1 MPRIQLSSLDE
12 FITSLSKL
20 DYEAAKLASGRVM
33 EDHIQMG
40 ALMFSLLTIEMMY
53 TSMDYLTPSN
63 FRRGNNYLLN
73 MYDPLPRRLSKLLK
87 KVMADYEEEH
97 GRLVSLGARLGLT
110 EPSAFGNPAQGDNSY
125 FASHAQCHDGAG
137 IPTHAMAAP
146 NENRGGFTDPN
157 QLQALSRPRDGASVL
172 QPADKSR
179 AAHKGSKYRQWPD
192 DEYEPRSGAG
202 AAEPFD
208 PNQYLANM
216 DEAEKVLQELETV
229 KQLVDFISK
238 FIEVRKTMVVLYRF
252 VAVTGPVL
260 YVHKLD
266 IMLRHCKDLL
276 QTIAPNELYKNL
288 LDHVRNEV
296 MLVSSLVSWNS
307 HIALHNVVQSV
318 TSMKHTKTLLRV
330 WQDTLPS
337 GKSAAKQAQSP
348 EKPNASHSLLYS
360 AFAKSSRAVH
370 NLLWGDSSRSST
382 SGSQGP
388 TLGRKR
394 GIVVWISC
402 WTEFSVFKT
411 TAYFQQIIAPHRSL
425 FHEEASSLARQPA
438 VMDDIWSRPELAKTN
453 LHDMITTFM
462 QSYDGC
468 FVSLLFESSKQR
480 PYILDG
486 FAITGSKVK
495 VPDYRV
501 QACATLFCL
510 SNQKLLQA
518 RGHSLCGSL
527 TSEPYSSRAAGS
539 AGLAT
544 HVCSPQYDVEW
555 FRQNFLPDILCVL
568 DSDRA
573 TLDLELLGSSP
584 LLGRLGAEAE
594 GLLAE
599 LGDSVEEVV
608 EKALAQLAEP
618 DVAEPD
624 VAAGANLNNAAP
636 DAWLPDEAKHDDRRP
651 DSMLGSEDDD
661 TSEADGDY
669 MTEADAAAAL
679 HISFLGPD
687 AQHRLATFH
696 PSDHTAAGQ
705 INVDAIHAQDEG
717 PNLYSTYLLKSHL
730 RNNLTHDWQA
740 RNAHANRL
748 FVGRQSGRAP
758 IQASGQGGSG
768 GAPNEHAH
776 AAAQAGLTSASSQ
789 EDATSDSRDSVA
801 AYPMLARRKTD
812 DFRTMGGRGP
822 EGRPLGGRP
831 VTMHAASHSSMQAK
845 GAQPANQRDF
855 APSDDL
861 AGQRRQSV
869 EPGLVSD
876 RRGQETRGSISST
889 NVRVARP
896 ALSIRSFFQSTTRLG
911 VPARQPQLAEQ
922 RVEDSEVARRVRCG
936 ERLKGLFG
944 PWHPHGDDEQIHGE
958 LSASLGGNSR
968 RGSVHSLA
976 FSTHVRTNLGAKTT
990 AAATA
995 ATPNAEARGGG
1006 FTHRLS
1012 RTAAPLV
1019 TAAAAIAPVP
1029 SKGAEHQFGPSQ
1041 QQRASAACGQ
1051 HPRQLQQFDSSL
1063 GHMAA
1068 GASAVAQPPPPTVAG
1083 SGHEGCTYLY
1093 SRASL
1098 PNVMMVAVLLDTE
1111 RGLGRRREAERAWDE
1126 IVDAVR
1132 GTSMYEQLMALS
1144 G

>member
-97 GRLVSLGARLGLT
+97 ERLVLLGTRPGLT
-110 EPSAFGNPAQGDNSY
+110 EPSAFGYPAHGDNSY
-125 FASHAQCHDGAG
+125 LASHAQCSDAAG

-146 NENRGGFTDPN
+146 NDGRGGFTDPN
-157 QLQALSRPRDGASVL
+157 QIQALSRPHNSTSVL
-172 QPADKSR
+172 QPVDRSTG
-179 AAHKGSKYRQWPD
+179 HKGHKYRQWPD
-192 DEYEPRSGAG
+192 DEHELRSGAST
-202 AAEPFD
+202 AEPFD

-260 YVHKLD
+260 YVRKLD
-266 IMLRHCKDLL
+266 IMLGHCKEML

-288 LDHVRNEV
+288 FDHVRNEV
-296 MLVSSLVSWNS
+296 VLVSSLVNWNS
-307 HIALHNVVQSV
+307 HIALHNVVQSA
-318 TSMKHTKTLLRV
+318 TSMKHTKALLRV
-330 WQDTLPS
+330 WKDTLPS
-337 GKSAAKQAQSP
+337 GKPTATTKQMQSP
-348 EKPNASHSLLYS
+348 DKPNASHSLLYS
-360 AFAKSSRAVH
+360 AFAKSSRAVQ
-370 NLLWGDSSRSST
+370 NLLWGDSGRSPSI
-382 SGSQGP
+382 SDSQGP

-402 WTEFSVFKT
+402 WTDFLVFKT

-425 FHEEASSLARQPA
+425 FHEEASLSARQPA
-438 VMDDIWSRPELAKTN
+438 VLDDIWLRPGLSKVN
-453 LHDMITTFM
+453 LHDTITTFM
-462 QSYDGC
+462 HSYDGC

-480 PYILDG
+480 PYLLDG

-518 RGHSLCGSL
+518 REHSLCGSL
-527 TSEPYSSRAAGS
+527 INEPYSSRAS
-539 AGLAT
+539 SVGLAT
-544 HVCSPQYDVEW
+544 HVGSRQYDVEW

-584 LLGRLGAEAE
+584 LLSRLGTEAE

-599 LGDSVEEVV
+599 LGDSVDEVV
-608 EKALAQLAEP
+608 EKALVQLAEP
-618 DVAEPD
+618 EV
-624 VAAGANLNNAAP
+624 AGANANNAMP
-636 DAWLPDEAKHDDRRP
+636 NEWLPGEAEHDDRWP
-651 DSMLGSEDDD
+651 DSMLGPEDDD
-661 TSEADGDY
+661 TSETDGDY

-687 AQHRLATFH
+687 SQHHLA
-696 PSDHTAAGQ
+696 PLPPNDHTATGQ
-705 INVDAIHAQDEG
+705 TNANATHAQDERS
-717 PNLYSTYLLKSHL
+717 NLYSTYLLKSHL

-740 RNAHANRL
+740 RNAHASRH
-748 FVGRQSGRAP
+748 FVGRQSGRAL
-758 IQASGQGGSG
+758 ITSSGRNDTSGAS
-768 GAPNEHAH
+768 NEHAH
-776 AAAQAGLTSASSQ
+776 VAAQAGLILASRQ
-789 EDATSDSRDSVA
+789 DDTTGNSRDSAA
-801 AYPMLARRKTD
+801 AYPVLAKRKTD
-812 DFRTMGGRGP
+812 DFRTMNGHGV
-822 EGRPLGGRP
+822 ESQPLGGRP
-831 VTMHAASHSSMQAK
+831 VTMHTASHGSMQAK
-845 GAQPANQRDF
+845 GAQPANQRDN
-855 APSDDL
+855 ATPDDL

-876 RRGQETRGSISST
+876 RRGQGTRGSISST
-889 NVRVARP
+889 NIRVARP
-896 ALSIRSFFQSTTRLG
+896 ALSIRSFFQPTTRLG
-911 VPARQPQLAEQ
+911 VPARQPQQVEQ
-922 RVEDSEVARRVRCG
+922 RVDDSEVARRVRCG

-944 PWHPHGDDEQIHGE
+944 PWHAHGDDDHIQGE

-976 FSTHVRTNLGAKTT
+976 FSTHVRANLGAKVAT
-990 AAATA
+990 AATA

-1019 TAAAAIAPVP
+1019 TAAAAIAPAA

-1041 QQRASAACGQ
+1041 QQRASVACGQ
-1051 HPRQLQQFDSSL
+1051 HSRQSQHLDASL

-1068 GASAVAQPPPPTVAG
+1068 VAPAVAQPPPPPAVPTTVAG
-1083 SGHEGCTYLY
+1083 SGQEGCTYLY

-1111 RGLGRRREAERAWDE
+1111 RGLARRREAERAWDE

-1132 GTSMYEQLMALS
+1132 GTSMYERLMALP